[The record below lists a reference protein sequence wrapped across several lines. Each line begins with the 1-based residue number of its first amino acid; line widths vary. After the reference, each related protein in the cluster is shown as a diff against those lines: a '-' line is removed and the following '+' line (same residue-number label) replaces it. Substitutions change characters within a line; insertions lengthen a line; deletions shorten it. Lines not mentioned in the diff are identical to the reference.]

1 MGCLEVPCPGQRTG
15 IKSTIPVVLH
25 VILWV
30 QLRVRLVDCMQ
41 GSSIP
46 LLTNPVD
53 LACAARIRSPVYR
66 YCNMPPVACSDLE
79 PKQPSA
85 IPVEQMVI
93 QNVFLAVR
101 SHVHCLFGF
110 SAYIG
115 TNDHICN
122 LATP

>member
-1 MGCLEVPCPGQRTG
+1 M
-15 IKSTIPVVLH
+15 K
-25 VILWV
+25 
-30 QLRVRLVDCMQ
+30 
-41 GSSIP
+41 
-46 LLTNPVD
+46 
-53 LACAARIRSPVYR
+53 AC
-66 YCNMPPVACSDLE
+66 
-79 PKQPSA
+79 
-85 IPVEQMVI
+85 VEQMVI

>member
-1 MGCLEVPCPGQRTG
+1 MHCDDRRSSGNAP
-15 IKSTIPVVLH
+15 
-25 VILWV
+25 
-30 QLRVRLVDCMQ
+30 RVRH
-41 GSSIP
+41 
-46 LLTNPVD
+46 LL
-53 LACAARIRSPVYR
+53 S
-66 YCNMPPVACSDLE
+66 SDL
-79 PKQPSA
+79 
-85 IPVEQMVI
+85 VEQMVI

>member
-1 MGCLEVPCPGQRTG
+1 MVNRCRTMLIGSIHEALILRGC
-15 IKSTIPVVLH
+15 
-25 VILWV
+25 
-30 QLRVRLVDCMQ
+30 
-41 GSSIP
+41 
-46 LLTNPVD
+46 
-53 LACAARIRSPVYR
+53 
-66 YCNMPPVACSDLE
+66 
-79 PKQPSA
+79 
-85 IPVEQMVI
+85 VEQMVI

>member
-1 MGCLEVPCPGQRTG
+1 MVNRCRTML
-15 IKSTIPVVLH
+15 I
-25 VILWV
+25 
-30 QLRVRLVDCMQ
+30 
-41 GSSIP
+41 SSIYKA
-46 LLTNPVD
+46 LILRG
-53 LACAARIRSPVYR
+53 C
-66 YCNMPPVACSDLE
+66 
-79 PKQPSA
+79 
-85 IPVEQMVI
+85 VEQMVI